1 MAAFTTIATAAALGL
16 TAYSTIE
23 GQRQAS
29 KAAYEQDNLRE
40 EEKRKRNEAQRT
52 AQARKERVLAR
63 RKQRR
68 QRGRRAGTVSEGGGG
83 LNIVGGM
90 DKIGG

>member
-1 MAAFTTIATAAALGL
+1 MAAFLEAVGGFIT
-16 TAYSTIE
+16 
-23 GQRQAS
+23 GQTQ
-29 KAAYEQDNLRE
+29 ENNLRMQEELAE
-40 EEKRKRNEAQRT
+40 EEKRKRIEAQRT

-68 QRGRRAGTVSEGGGG
+68 SRGRRAGTVSEGGGG
-83 LNIVGGM
+83 LSVIGGM